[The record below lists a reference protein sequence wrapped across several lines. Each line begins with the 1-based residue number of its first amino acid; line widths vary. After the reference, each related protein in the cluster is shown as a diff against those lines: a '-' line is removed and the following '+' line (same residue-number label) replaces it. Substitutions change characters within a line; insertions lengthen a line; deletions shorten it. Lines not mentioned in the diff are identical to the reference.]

1 MNNEML
7 QSKPKPLQN
16 VALKEAL
23 LISSETNG
31 EVCNMNQLT
40 TSQMLQSD
48 SKQFRKPP
56 VALPFKL

>member
-16 VALKEAL
+16 VALKEAV
-23 LISSETNG
+23 LISSEINV
-31 EVCNMNQLT
+31 EVRNVKQLT

-48 SKQFRKPP
+48 NK
-56 VALPFKL
+56 